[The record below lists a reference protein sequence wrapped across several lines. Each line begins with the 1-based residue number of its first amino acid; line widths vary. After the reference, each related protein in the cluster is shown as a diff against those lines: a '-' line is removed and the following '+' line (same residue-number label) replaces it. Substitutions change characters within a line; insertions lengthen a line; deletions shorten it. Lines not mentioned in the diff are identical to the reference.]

1 MKERSRSQLTAHC
14 CTVQLLPHAD
24 HIIVLDEEG
33 RVAQRGNFE
42 SLNSADGYV
51 SGLGL
56 KKADMEKA
64 AEADAES
71 VEHELQ
77 EKEAAMA
84 KVASIKATQSQVAKS
99 EGPSRGKRNADALLT
114 YIKSMGNVSFAI
126 FCAFTVGNIGF
137 RSAQRTWIPG
147 SRVVKRPS

>member
-1 MKERSRSQLTAHC
+1 MRHYRFSIPLGQYPLTRHGRP
-14 CTVQLLPHAD
+14 VQLLPHAD

-33 RVAQRGNFE
+33 RVAQKGNFE

-56 KKADMEKA
+56 KKADMEEA

-71 VEHELQ
+71 VEIELL
-77 EKEAAMA
+77 EKEAVMA
-84 KVASIKATQSQVAKS
+84 KVASIKATQSQATKS
-99 EGPSRGKRNADALLT
+99 EAPSRGKRNADALIT

-126 FCAFTVGNIGF
+126 FCAFTVGNIAF
-137 RSAQRTWIPG
+137 RSAQRTWEG
-147 SRVVKRPS
+147 RS